1 MFLEAQD
8 LLLNSPWITNI
19 EIQGGEKEKHTD
31 TKCEFKVKE
40 ETQEIYP
47 SPYDKY
53 DTDVDNITDIHFTSD
68 DLAGDKNDIQRVS
81 NPKTAGYTSVIKKSG
96 SRCPVNK

>member
-53 DTDVDNITDIHFTSD
+53 DTDVDSITDIHFTSD
-68 DLAGDKNDIQRVS
+68 DLAGDINDIQSVS
-81 NPKTAGYTSVIKKSG
+81 KTSIAGYTSVIQKYG
-96 SRCPVNK
+96 SRGPVKK